1 MPCISIPQKARGH
14 LHEVLVLQGQVLA
27 GPLIELTQDL
37 PRSLLGLSQILLTR
51 CPADIASVALY
62 PNAALPCG
70 VFDIITPIK
79 RDLPVCDGNL
89 ILRVRH
95 LCPNRCASHDRHLG
109 NEL

>member
-1 MPCISIPQKARGH
+1 MPCLGIPEKTGSN
-14 LHEVLVLQGQVLA
+14 LHEVLVLQRQVLA
-27 GPLIELTQDL
+27 GPLIKFTQDL

-51 CPADIASVALY
+51 CPADIASVALH

-95 LCPNRCASHDRHLG
+95 IDHDKYCSIL
-109 NEL
+109 L

>member
-1 MPCISIPQKARGH
+1 MPCLGIPQKARGN
-14 LHEVLVLQGQVLA
+14 LHEVLIFQRQVLA

-37 PRSLLGLSQILLTR
+37 PSSLFRLGQILLTR
-51 CPADIASVALY
+51 RPADIAPMALH

-79 RDLPVCDGNL
+79 RDLLVCDGNL

-95 LCPNRCASHDRHLG
+95 IDHDKYCSIL
-109 NEL
+109 L